1 MTGSPEERL
10 AALELELPA
19 TATPLFSYVSARV
32 AGDLLYISG
41 QGPREP
47 SGSYRAGKVGIDVSV
62 EQAYADARLTGLHLL
77 AVAKEH
83 LGELSRVKAVIKVFG
98 MVNATADFDRHP
110 QVINGCSDLL
120 VEVLGEPGRHARSA
134 VGVGSLPGGMTVEI
148 EAILQL
154 SP

>member
-1 MTGSPEERL
+1 MTELPEERL
-10 AALELELPA
+10 AAMGLELP
-19 TATPLFSYVSARV
+19 TTVPPQFSYISTRFV
-32 AGDLLYISG
+32 GDLLYISG

-47 SGSYRAGKVGIDVSV
+47 NGSYRAGKVGSDVSV

-77 AVAKEH
+77 AVAKES
-83 LGELSRVKAVIKVFG
+83 LGKLSRVKAVVKVFG

-134 VGVGSLPGGMTVEI
+134 VGVGSLPQGMTVEI
-148 EAILQL
+148 EAILQVG
-154 SP
+154 P